1 LQAAAARSGAPLG
14 HDFCTISLSDLLT
27 PWEAIERRLRAAAD
41 GDFVIAFYNPVSRRR
56 TWQLGKA
63 REILLTARP
72 ETTPVILARNLGRDG
87 EQVRTI
93 TLGALD
99 PADVDMLTVVLVGSS
114 ETRAIP
120 RGDGRS
126 WVYTPRGY
134 AGKNTEDK
142 EGTG

>member
-1 LQAAAARSGAPLG
+1 MSEAQIIDGKAFAARLRERVAAAVATLKENHG
-14 HDFCTISLSDLLT
+14 LT
-27 PWEAIERRLRAAAD
+27 P
-41 GDFVIAFYNPVSRRR
+41 S
-56 TWQLGKA
+56 
-63 REILLTARP
+63 
-72 ETTPVILARNLGRDG
+72 
-87 EQVRTI
+87 
-93 TLGALD
+93 
-99 PADVDMLTVVLVGSS
+99 LTVVLVGSS